1 MGVKRYINTPAE
13 NTPTRNFIKN
23 VLGMRACYER
33 REWIGVIF
41 CKAERRADRCDFF
54 VKMGQAES
62 NRADEIKDWMDTRM
76 KEKEEELEKREEKLK
91 KKLEA
96 IEKSVKEHHER
107 EKRLALREEEVV
119 RKELGMKRRYED
131 LYTSET
137 RNLKRRLTQVE
148 ATVFGSQDRKRR
160 Q

>member
-1 MGVKRYINTPAE
+1 M
-13 NTPTRNFIKN
+13 
-23 VLGMRACYER
+23 
-33 REWIGVIF
+33 IF
-41 CKAERRADRCDFF
+41 CKAERRADRCAFF

-91 KKLEA
+91 KKL
-96 IEKSVKEHHER
+96 EKSVKEHHER

-137 RNLKRRLTQVE
+137 RNLKRRLTQVR
-148 ATVFGSQDRKRR
+148 FR
-160 Q
+160 

>member
-33 REWIGVIF
+33 RERIGVIF
-41 CKAERRADRCDFF
+41 AKQRGERIGVILF

-76 KEKEEELEKREEKLK
+76 KEKEEELEKREK
-91 KKLEA
+91 K
-96 IEKSVKEHHER
+96 
-107 EKRLALREEEVV
+107 
-119 RKELGMKRRYED
+119 
-131 LYTSET
+131 
-137 RNLKRRLTQVE
+137 
-148 ATVFGSQDRKRR
+148 
-160 Q
+160 

>member
-33 REWIGVIF
+33 RERIGVIF
-41 CKAERRADRCDFF
+41 CKAERRADRCDVF

-119 RKELGMKRRYED
+119 RKEKRRYED
-131 LYTSET
+131 LEHYTSET

-148 ATVFGSQDRKRR
+148 ATVFGSQDRTRR